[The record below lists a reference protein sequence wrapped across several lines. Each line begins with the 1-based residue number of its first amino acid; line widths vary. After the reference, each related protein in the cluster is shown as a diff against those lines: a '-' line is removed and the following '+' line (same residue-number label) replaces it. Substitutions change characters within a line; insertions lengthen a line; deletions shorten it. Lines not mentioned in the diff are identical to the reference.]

1 MAQTGSRTGAAN
13 VAVIL
18 AILAFVAMGGLIYWL
33 QITAVPTQREVPVP
47 EETEEEAPLLDV
59 PVAEIESI
67 RSEPAGYVDIE
78 VALRNETIN
87 SFLGQRGVWIGPS
100 DNPFL
105 VMVDSAAYAAAPEL
119 AVEDPVHV
127 RGEIRA
133 MSDSILDA
141 WEAQGA
147 IEGEGDRAV
156 ASFAEYF
163 LEANEIQIAAEGGQG
178 DAGAQGG
185 EAQGGTGAEAGAG
198 ADAGAGGN

>member
-33 QITAVPTQREVPVP
+33 QVTAEPTQREVPVP
-47 EETEEEAPLLDV
+47 EETTQDEPPLLDV

-78 VALRNETIN
+78 VALRNQTIN
-87 SFLGQRGVWIGPS
+87 SFLGERGVWIGPS

-127 RGEIRA
+127 QGEIRA

-141 WEAQGA
+141 WEAQSA

-163 LEANEIQIAAEGGQG
+163 LEANDIEMAEAGG
-178 DAGAQGG
+178 ASGASEQGG
-185 EAQGGTGAEAGAG
+185 ESGTGGDAG